1 MGGLKARGTPTQPPP
16 NANETRLGE
25 EREAARPN
33 AKEPRL
39 GEEREAA
46 RPNAKERYLQD
57 GQDAGQIGLEE
68 EIALVRL
75 TIRQLYSLAQEQ
87 DAEQA
92 VRTLNALSAS
102 AGRLARLVQTQAS
115 LRGGEDEISAALT
128 AALNQVMEE
137 FGLCP

>member
-1 MGGLKARGTPTQPPP
+1 MGVSKGKKTCTRTSSNIHKRSSGEGQEAGWLTPKEQY
-16 NANETRLGE
+16 E
-25 EREAARPN
+25 E
-33 AKEPRL
+33 
-39 GEEREAA
+39 
-46 RPNAKERYLQD
+46 
-57 GQDAGQIGLEE
+57 GQATGQIGLED

-115 LRGGEDEISAALT
+115 LRGGEDEISAALS
-128 AALNQVMEE
+128 AALNQVMGE

>member
-1 MGGLKARGTPTQPPP
+1 MMGGLKERRTPTQPP
-16 NANETRLGE
+16 
-25 EREAARPN
+25 PN

-39 GEEREAA
+39 GEEWEAA
-46 RPNAKERYLQD
+46 RPNAKERRL
-57 GQDAGQIGLEE
+57 GEERDAGQIGLEE

>member
-1 MGGLKARGTPTQPPP
+1 LGEEREAARP
-16 NANETRLGE
+16 NAKETRLGE

-33 AKEPRL
+33 TK
-39 GEEREAA
+39 G
-46 RPNAKERYLQD
+46 RYLQE
-57 GQDAGQIGLEE
+57 GQDGGQIGLEE

>member
-1 MGGLKARGTPTQPPP
+1 MGGLRSRKTPAQPPP
-16 NANETRLGE
+16 KEGHLGE
-25 EREAARPN
+25 
-33 AKEPRL
+33 
-39 GEEREAA
+39 
-46 RPNAKERYLQD
+46 
-57 GQDAGQIGLEE
+57 GQVGLDE

-102 AGRLARLVQTQAS
+102 ASRLARLVQTQAS
-115 LRGGEDEISAALT
+115 LRGGEDEISAALS

-137 FGLCP
+137 FGICP

>member
-1 MGGLKARGTPTQPPP
+1 MGVPKEKRIC
-16 NANETRLGE
+16 TRISSNIHPRFSGE
-25 EREAARPN
+25 GHEAEKLNP
-33 AKEPRL
+33 
-39 GEEREAA
+39 
-46 RPNAKERYLQD
+46 KERYEE
-57 GQDAGQIGLEE
+57 GQATGQIGLED

-115 LRGGEDEISAALT
+115 LRGGDDEISAALS
-128 AALNQVMEE
+128 AALNQVMGE